1 MLFLCVRF
9 VSNGGGVESEK
20 ETNEHRI
27 ENRMKQITFGK
38 NTIGYDN
45 YVAAVPK

>member
-1 MLFLCVRF
+1 VFDLFLKLLH
-9 VSNGGGVESEK
+9 VESEK